1 MTKPYTGVTQVR
13 KFVALASALS
23 LVCLLS
29 ALPANAQTYPQ
40 AVDRT
45 AVTLTYW
52 PSALGGTT
60 SAFSGAV
67 SYQFGPGPWDLL
79 ASYRSGP
86 AAGATQFTFGG
97 RYHLRPPSSGSDVYG
112 TLQYASPS
120 PGTSYFM
127 VGGGLTET
135 LAPGLKS
142 YFVLNYAFLP
152 APAGAVIIPNMGFQ
166 YQVSRQLAVV
176 AGVDV
181 SNGNGYLGVN
191 FDFSSR

>member
-23 LVCLLS
+23 LVLLLS

-52 PSALGGTT
+52 PSGGAT

-67 SYQFGPGPWDLL
+67 SYQFGPGPWDVL

-86 AAGATQFTFGG
+86 ATGATQFTFGG

-142 YFVLNYAFLP
+142 YFVLNYAFI
-152 APAGAVIIPNMGFQ
+152 PAGAVIVPNMGFQ

-181 SNGNGYLGVN
+181 LAGTGYLGVN
-191 FDFSSR
+191 FDFASR